1 METEKELK
9 RTADYEQKVKDAF
22 SKSKCFCDDRL
33 LHNKLSD
40 KLNDRYY
47 GNFLLIGEDTAAIN
61 ELVLRYLK
69 EKNVN
74 IVTVTSN
81 GYEIQKKRMQIDIAP
96 GSCDVIFPGEEM
108 TDKLKKENTVLFLP
122 NLDGMNDL
130 IYRRFLLDMIRTH
143 IVADSRNGKH
153 GYTKLHYSFF
163 AIATVGKMDG
173 RDFYELINNDA
184 KNCFMI
190 YNLDEE

>member
-9 RTADYEQKVKDAF
+9 RTVDYEQKVKDAF
-22 SKSKCFCDDRL
+22 SKSKCFSDSRL
-33 LHNKLSD
+33 FTNKLRD
-40 KLNDRYY
+40 KDNGRYY

-74 IVTVTSN
+74 IVTVTPN
-81 GYEIQKKRMQIDIAP
+81 GYEIQKKKMQIDIAP
-96 GSCDVIFPGEEM
+96 GFRDVIFPGEEM

-122 NLDGMNDL
+122 DLDKMSDS
-130 IYRRFLLDMIRTH
+130 IYRRFLLDMINSH
-143 IVADSRNGKH
+143 IVSDPRMGKN
-153 GYTKLHYSFF
+153 GYTRLHYSFF

-173 RDFYELINNDA
+173 RDFYELINSDA
-184 KNCFMI
+184 GNCFSI

>member
-1 METEKELK
+1 MEMEKELK

-22 SKSKCFCDDRL
+22 SESKCFSDDRL
-33 LHNKLSD
+33 LDNKLSD
-40 KLNDRYY
+40 KLNHRYY

-74 IVTVTSN
+74 IVTVTPN
-81 GYEIQKKRMQIDIAP
+81 GYEIQKEIKRACV
-96 GSCDVIFPGEEM
+96 GSLADDYIFPGEEM

-122 NLDGMNDL
+122 DLDKMSDS
-130 IYRRFLLDMIRTH
+130 IYRRFLLDMINSH
-143 IVADSRNGKH
+143 IVSDPRMGKN
-153 GYTKLHYSFF
+153 GYTRLHYSFF

-173 RDFYELINNDA
+173 RDFFKLINSDA
-184 KNCFMI
+184 KNCFSI